1 MPRLVARLIISVCM
15 LPILAACFGFSVM
28 LAEEFVSRWVP
39 WSERDTYTVGAI
51 LAVLVGWGLVGLG
64 LFWLTWRKVVCWNQ
78 ARKERTLRG
87 IVYGY
92 LLTGAS
98 AAMSLLVLPFPE
110 VGGPVSCVLVAL
122 APALIL
128 IFWMF
133 AWTESPR
140 ERAKRLGVENL
151 RRVLCPNCKYDL
163 SGLTNLSCPECGH
176 HYTLGTLIEETRKR
190 EVPTSLE

>member
-15 LPILAACFGFSVM
+15 LPILAACAGFSAA
-28 LAEEFVSRWVP
+28 LSEELVRRSFNWQQ
-39 WSERDTYTVGAI
+39 RDPYSVGGF
-51 LAVLVGWGLVGLG
+51 LGVLVVWGLIGLG
-64 LFWLTWRKVVCWNQ
+64 LFWLIWRGVVCWNS
-78 ARKERTLRG
+78 ARKHSTVRG

-92 LLTGAS
+92 LIMGALTAIG
-98 AAMSLLVLPFPE
+98 LLVLPFPE
-110 VGGPVSCVLVAL
+110 VGGPVGCVLIAL
-122 APALIL
+122 APPLIL

-140 ERAKRLGVENL
+140 ERAKRLGIENL